1 MGILIGLAI
10 AIIIIFSVFWY
21 KQGTST
27 NKLRILLAARNWKA
41 ANNETERLITLNTAR
56 IVRGEIALQD
66 SFRKLLN
73 YFGISYG
80 MASKLKL
87 TYSHRLSREEMNQI
101 PCNILHE
108 IDQLWVQYS
117 NGHFGFSIQL
127 DILEECQKADDWKK
141 KEVQEFDRNSSGY
154 GIQCAMVQ
162 SYFQGS
168 SYFASL
174 ADPVE
179 VVMLWE
185 RLGWITRGYT
195 PDGRYTYLGRRRPP
209 YELNYSLS
217 APKGQLPV
225 YDNLDATLYDLY
237 TLSILQRLKDCGHS
251 VTSIPEA
258 PSPSLQSPFFNPNSQ
273 PLSPDQPPS
282 LDQPP
287 GPDYPFL

>member
-1 MGILIGLAI
+1 MVISIGIVI

-66 SFRKLLN
+66 SFRKFLN

-87 TYSHRLSREEMNQI
+87 TYGHLLSREEMNQI

-127 DILEECQKADDWKK
+127 GILEECQKADDWKK
-141 KEVQEFDRNSSGY
+141 KEVQEFDSKFDGSGF
-154 GIQCAMVQ
+154 GANRGRVQ
-162 SYFQGS
+162 SYFQHS
-168 SYFASL
+168 WFSPL

-195 PDGRYTYLGRRRPP
+195 TDGRYTYLGRGRPH
-209 YELNYSLS
+209 YEFNYSLS

-225 YDNLDATLYDLY
+225 YDGGTQLYDLY

-251 VTSIPEA
+251 VISIPL
-258 PSPSLQSPFFNPNSQ
+258 PPGSYLQSPFFNPNSQ
-273 PLSPDQPPS
+273 PPSIDQPPDS
-282 LDQPP
+282 RL
-287 GPDYPFL
+287 YHS

>member
-1 MGILIGLAI
+1 MVISIGLAL

-66 SFRKLLN
+66 SFRKFLN
-73 YFGISYG
+73 YFGISSG

-87 TYSHRLSREEMNQI
+87 TYGHLLSREEMNQI

-127 DILEECQKADDWKK
+127 GILEECQKADDWKK
-141 KEVQEFDRNSSGY
+141 KEVQEFDRINSSGY
-154 GIQCAMVQ
+154 GIQGGRVQ
-162 SYFQGS
+162 SYFQRSGFS
-168 SYFASL
+168 PL

-195 PDGRYTYLGRRRPP
+195 DGRYTYFNPNIP
-209 YELNYSLS
+209 ELNYSLS

-225 YDNLDATLYDLY
+225 YDNWGTQVYDLY

-251 VTSIPEA
+251 VSSFPQ
-258 PSPSLQSPFFNPNSQ
+258 PPGSYLQSPLFNPN
-273 PLSPDQPPS
+273 LQPPS
-282 LDQPP
+282 IDQPP
-287 GPDYPFL
+287 GPYSPF